1 MATLI
6 VGLLVAALV
15 VLAARA
21 VVRQSKTGGCSG
33 CGGGCRGC
41 SGGCH
46 ITKPDQPTPKP

>member
-15 VLAARA
+15 VLAACA

-46 ITKPDQPTPKP
+46 ITKPDQPAPKP